1 LYFVTTAGISL
12 VYRDLNWRRS
22 YRELVEKN
30 LSVVQVFLKVGVVS
44 LRVMTLSFFFQDHFE
59 ATETYSS
66 AIETPAATP
75 SKGERDG
82 VHILN
87 EKLEIPNCAGL
98 IERPRLIEK
107 LERSLSK
114 FAATL
119 VSGRA
124 GTGKTSIAAAYART
138 RKRAAWFTVESSDVD
153 WNVFASYLA
162 ASVLRSAGGKKA
174 AGDSQPV
181 VTNSSPAAMAMF
193 LHNIVSELETA
204 EKDYRPL
211 VVLDGIHH
219 LFEADWF
226 VGFFNILQP
235 SLSET
240 ADLLLLCR
248 SKPPNP
254 LWRLRS
260 KQQLDVI
267 DEKTLA
273 FDRDETM
280 LLLKQ
285 VGRSQAEAARL
296 QAETF
301 GRVSKLLPFINDG
314 KPSRSRP

>member
-1 LYFVTTAGISL
+1 
-12 VYRDLNWRRS
+12 
-22 YRELVEKN
+22 
-30 LSVVQVFLKVGVVS
+30 
-44 LRVMTLSFFFQDHFE
+44 MSFILHDHFDAME
-59 ATETYSS
+59 SYSPV
-66 AIETPAATP
+66 TQTTAATP

-87 EKLEIPNCAGL
+87 EKLEIPHCAGL
-98 IERPRLIEK
+98 VERPRLIEK
-107 LERSLSK
+107 LERSLRH

-138 RKRAAWFTVESSDVD
+138 RKSAAWLTVESSDID

-162 ASVLRSAGGKKA
+162 ASVRRVSGKKA
-174 AGDSQPV
+174 VGDSVPA
-181 VTNSSPAAMAMF
+181 VTNSSPATMAIF
-193 LHNIVSELETA
+193 LLNIVSELETA
-204 EKDYRPL
+204 AKDHRPL
-211 VVLDGIHH
+211 LVLDGIDH
-219 LFEADWF
+219 LFDADWF
-226 VGFFNILQP
+226 GGFFNILQP

-240 ADLLLLCR
+240 VDLLLLCR

-273 FDRDETM
+273 FDRDETV

-285 VGRSQAEAARL
+285 VGRSQAEVVRIH
-296 QAETF
+296 AETF
-301 GRVSKLLPFINDG
+301 GRVSKLLPFISGG
-314 KPSRSRP
+314 KPSFTSKK

>member
-1 LYFVTTAGISL
+1 MS
-12 VYRDLNWRRS
+12 
-22 YRELVEKN
+22 
-30 LSVVQVFLKVGVVS
+30 FL
-44 LRVMTLSFFFQDHFE
+44 LQDHFDS
-59 ATETYSS
+59 TESYSR
-66 AIETPAATP
+66 AIDTTAATP
-75 SKGERDG
+75 ATGERDG

-87 EKLEIPNCAGL
+87 EKLEIPHCAGL

-107 LERSLSK
+107 LERSLSR

-138 RKRAAWFTVESSDVD
+138 RKSAAWFTVESSDID

-162 ASVLRSAGGKKA
+162 ASVLRAVGSKKA
-174 AGDSQPV
+174 VGDSLPAI
-181 VTNSSPAAMAMF
+181 TNSSPAAMAIF
-193 LHNIVSELETA
+193 LLNIVSELETA
-204 EKDYRPL
+204 EKDHRPL
-211 VVLDGIHH
+211 LVLDGIHH
-219 LFEADWF
+219 LFDTDWF
-226 VGFFNILQP
+226 GGFFNILQP

-273 FDRDETM
+273 FDRDETIS
-280 LLLKQ
+280 LLKQ
-285 VGRSQAEAARL
+285 VGRSQTEAARIH
-296 QAETF
+296 AETF
-301 GRVSKLLPFINDG
+301 GRVSKLLPFISG
-314 KPSRSRP
+314 VKPSKPRLYITEPFDLHPSDVA

>member
-1 LYFVTTAGISL
+1 MS
-12 VYRDLNWRRS
+12 
-22 YRELVEKN
+22 
-30 LSVVQVFLKVGVVS
+30 FLI
-44 LRVMTLSFFFQDHFE
+44 QDHFDS
-59 ATETYSS
+59 TERYSP
-66 AIETPAATP
+66 AIDDTAATP
-75 SKGERDG
+75 SKGEREG

-87 EKLEIPNCAGL
+87 EKLEIPHCAGL
-98 IERPRLIEK
+98 VERPRLIEK
-107 LERSLSK
+107 LERSLSH

-138 RKRAAWFTVESSDVD
+138 RKSAAWFTVESSDID

-162 ASVLRSAGGKKA
+162 ASVQRVVGSKKA
-174 AGDSQPV
+174 VGDSLPA
-181 VTNSSPAAMAMF
+181 VTDSSPPAMAIF
-193 LHNIVSELETA
+193 LLNIVSELETGA
-204 EKDYRPL
+204 KDHRPL
-211 VVLDGIHH
+211 LVLDGIHH
-219 LFEADWF
+219 LFDADWF
-226 VGFFNILQP
+226 GGFFNILQP

-273 FDRDETM
+273 FDRDETI

-285 VGRSQAEAARL
+285 VGRSQAEAARIHS
-296 QAETF
+296 ETF
-301 GRVSKLLPFINDG
+301 GRVSKLLPFISG
-314 KPSRSRP
+314 TSSKPRP

>member
-1 LYFVTTAGISL
+1 
-12 VYRDLNWRRS
+12 
-22 YRELVEKN
+22 
-30 LSVVQVFLKVGVVS
+30 
-44 LRVMTLSFFFQDHFE
+44 MTMSFFLQDHFDSTE
-59 ATETYSS
+59 RYSLATHT
-66 AIETPAATP
+66 TAATP
-75 SKGERDG
+75 SKGERDR

-87 EKLEIPNCAGL
+87 EKLEIPRCAGL
-98 IERPRLIEK
+98 IERPRLTQK
-107 LERSLSK
+107 LERSLSH

-153 WNVFASYLA
+153 WNVFASHLA
-162 ASVLRSAGGKKA
+162 ASVLRVVGSRKA
-174 AGDSQPV
+174 VGNSLPA
-181 VTNSSPAAMAMF
+181 VTDSSPTEMATF
-193 LHNIVSELETA
+193 LLNIVSELETA
-204 EKDYRPL
+204 EKDHRPL
-211 VVLDGIHH
+211 LVLDGIHH
-219 LFEADWF
+219 LFDADWF
-226 VGFFNILQP
+226 AEFFTILQP

-280 LLLKQ
+280 LILKQ
-285 VGRSQAEAARL
+285 VGRSQIEAARIH
-296 QAETF
+296 AETF
-301 GRVSKLLPFINDG
+301 GRVSKLIPFLNS
-314 KPSRSRP
+314 KRSSSSDCTQFESV